1 MALKR
6 IQGVMRAEAVVV
18 AQFAKVNK
26 RFGGKLKISAPY
38 GAYRS
43 RAAQLHLYKLFLSGR
58 GPTAAAPGNSMHERG
73 LALDIW
79 NWALFPTLPA
89 VMKAYGFTP
98 IPGEKWHYNF
108 TGVPVPKPVTRP
120 VIKRGSKGVSVGVL
134 QRALK
139 LKIDNLFGSATESK
153 VKAFQKANGLVPD
166 GIVGASTWG
175 KLAKLGKL

>member
-79 NWALFPTLPA
+79 NWASFPTLQA
-89 VMKAYGFTP
+89 SMKAYGFTRDAK
-98 IPGEKWHYNF
+98 EQWHYNWV
-108 TGVPVPKPVTRP
+108 GIPLPKPVTRP
-120 VIKRGSKGVSVGVL
+120 VVKRGSKGVSVGVL